1 MAAITRSREPLRR
14 DASRRA
20 WTIAISLSLAL
31 HLALM
36 AWPRWP
42 AWDEIGAAGQDP
54 LRARL
59 MNQQANIASVDHAP
73 EPAAAPAEAAAP
85 PRSSAPPLQRSSA
98 VQRPVA
104 PEPKGR
110 ASRAAAAK
118 ASGEAATPLPSPPGP
133 SARVGTGESGSAP
146 AAVSRDVASVA
157 APAVAPPGGARS
169 DIGSIAQ
176 YRIALISA
184 SRRFT
189 PSGGVE
195 GLEGRVDVQ
204 LAIASDGS
212 LADARIARSSGHAAL
227 DRLAVDMLR
236 NAKAH
241 APVPPSL
248 LDRAFEVDVPV
259 VFERP
264 RAP

>member
-20 WTIAISLSLAL
+20 CRIAISVSLAL

-59 MNQQANIASVDHAP
+59 TKQQANNASVDHAP
-73 EPAAAPAEAAAP
+73 EPPAAPAEAAAP
-85 PRSSAPPLQRSSA
+85 PRSSAPPLRPTSA
-98 VQRPVA
+98 VERPVA

-118 ASGEAATPLPSPPGP
+118 TSGEPATPLPSPPGP
-133 SARVGTGESGSAP
+133 SARLGTGESGSAP

-189 PSGGVE
+189 PSGGIE